1 MRKDIVAK
9 KKFGQNFLIDESVV
23 RKIVEAMP
31 HNANKIAEIGPG
43 LGDLTKHLVNVK
55 SVVAFEV
62 DTDLCK
68 LLNENF
74 KEAIDTNSLEL
85 RCGDVLEAWKTNL
98 LNEQYDLVANLPYY
112 IATNIILKALADP
125 YCSSLLVMVQ
135 REVAEKFSAQP
146 GDKDF
151 GSLAVITQTVGEAS
165 IVIEV
170 PPEAFNPPPK
180 IHSAVLRIIKRQSRT
195 DTGLEEMLRVAFAQ
209 PRKTLL
215 KNLSAVYDKEE
226 VYNALQSMGL
236 TATIRPHQTT
246 TANYHQLYK
255 ILPRSLD
262 GREQQHKRD
271 RESSSNRKQDKY
283 DRESSSNQQ

>member
-1 MRKDIVAK
+1 MKNDVVAK

-23 RKIVEAMP
+23 RRIVEAMP
-31 HNANKIAEIGPG
+31 KNDNLLGEIGPG

-55 SVVAFEV
+55 SVIAFEV

-68 LLNENF
+68 LLNEEF
-74 KEAIDTNSLEL
+74 KEEMNTGRFEL
-85 RCGDVLEAWKTNL
+85 RCGDVLEYWKANL
-98 LNEQYDLVANLPYY
+98 LESNYDLVANLPYY

-125 YCSSLLVMVQ
+125 HCQSLLVMVQ

-151 GSLAVITQTVGEAS
+151 GALTVITQTVANAG

-180 IHSAVLRIIKRQSRT
+180 VHSAVLKIIKRSSRT
-195 DTGLEEMLRVAFAQ
+195 LEDSDEQQTSSKGFEDMLRVAFTQ

-215 KNLSAVYDKEE
+215 KNLSSDYDKTE
-226 VYNALQSMGL
+226 VSNALEAMSL
-236 TATIRPHQTT
+236 SPTIRPHQTT

-255 ILPRSLD
+255 YLS
-262 GREQQHKRD
+262 K
-271 RESSSNRKQDKY
+271 
-283 DRESSSNQQ
+283 